1 MKEYVVIF
9 EWAGT
14 NYSAYVPDLPGC
26 ISTGKTLEETENN
39 IKEAIELYIDT
50 LREDGQLIPEPSLK
64 AKAISVAAIRMN
76 SEIIS
81 FPAASE

>member
-9 EWAGT
+9 EWAGA

-39 IKEAIELYIDT
+39 IKEAVELYIDT
-50 LREDGQLIPEPSLK
+50 LPEDGQLIPEPSLK
-64 AKAISVAAIRMN
+64 TKTISVAA
-76 SEIIS
+76 
-81 FPAASE
+81 

>member
-9 EWAGT
+9 ELAGA

-50 LREDGQLIPEPSLK
+50 LREDGQSIPEPSLK
-64 AKAISVAAIRMN
+64 TKTISVAA
-76 SEIIS
+76 
-81 FPAASE
+81 